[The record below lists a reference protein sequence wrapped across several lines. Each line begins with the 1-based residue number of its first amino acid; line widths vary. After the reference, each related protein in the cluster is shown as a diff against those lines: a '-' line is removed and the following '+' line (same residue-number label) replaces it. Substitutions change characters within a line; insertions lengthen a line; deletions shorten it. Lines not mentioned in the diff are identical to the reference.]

1 MAKTA
6 KALMEERAPLG
17 QKIREMSDLL
27 QTEQRDFTSEEQQNW
42 DKLNTDY
49 DLLTRHIDTA
59 TAVERIAMPTETTEA
74 SQAIGRQN
82 VSHRPEEI
90 PGERS
95 VAETRGPT
103 DEDYVTALQA
113 WCRRGM
119 RMPIESRHIL
129 ACQRIGQSADSMDFT
144 VPLHRDYAA
153 FRREMRERRV
163 QVGVTDTAGGF
174 LRPEGFISNLE
185 RALLAFG
192 GVRNVADVMR
202 TANGNDM
209 PWPTT
214 NDTSNKGQLIGEQT
228 PTTAPEQDATFG
240 QTVLRAHLYS
250 SKVIRVSTSLLQDAA
265 FPLGTVISDMLGE
278 RIGRITS
285 EHYTT
290 GFGGSQ
296 PQGVVTA
303 STTGK
308 TTASA
313 TAIGFSEIIDLVH
326 SIDPAYRPQGS
337 FMMHDSILAYVRKL
351 VDGNGNY
358 LWQPSNQVGV
368 PDRLLGYTVTIN
380 QDMQSSV
387 ATGTRTM
394 LFGDFSKYKIRDVAD
409 IRFKMLDQRWAELDQ
424 VGFVAFFR
432 TDGALLNAGTNPVK
446 HMLQA

>member
-1 MAKTA
+1 MPKSAKQ
-6 KALMEERAPLG
+6 LMEERAPLG

-27 QTEQRDFTSEEQQNW
+27 QTEQRDFTAEEQQNW
-42 DKLNTDY
+42 DKLNADY
-49 DLLTRHIDTA
+49 NLLTRHIDTA
-59 TAVERIAMPTETTEA
+59 TAVERLAVPEA
-74 SQAIGRQN
+74 ATSEPAIGRGD
-82 VSHRPEEI
+82 VSHK
-90 PGERS
+90 PGEIQGEYRA
-95 VAETRGPT
+95 AESRGPT

-119 RMPIESRHIL
+119 KLALESRHIL
-129 ACQRIGQSADSMDFT
+129 SCQRIGQSADSMDFT
-144 VPLHRDYAA
+144 IPLTRNYAQLK
-153 FRREMRERRV
+153 RELRV
-163 QVGVTDTAGGF
+163 QIGVNDTAGGF

-192 GVRNVADVMR
+192 GPRLVAEVMR
-202 TANGNDM
+202 TANGNDLQ
-209 PWPTT
+209 WPTT
-214 NDTSNKGQLIGEQT
+214 NDTSNKGQIIGEAT
-228 PTTAPEQDATFG
+228 PTTAPEQDAAFG
-240 QTVLRAHLYS
+240 QTTLRAHLYS

-296 PQGVVTA
+296 PQGLVTA
-303 STTGK
+303 STLGK
-308 TTASA
+308 TTAA
-313 TAIGFSEIIDLVH
+313 AAAITTDEVIDLVH

-337 FMMHDSILAYVRKL
+337 FMFHDLILAYLRKL
-351 VDGNGNY
+351 KDGNGQY
-358 LWQPSNQVGV
+358 LWQPSNQAGV
-368 PDRLLGYTVTIN
+368 ADRLYGYTYTIN

-387 ATGTRTM
+387 ATATKTM
-394 LFGDFSKYKIRDVAD
+394 MFGDFSKYKIRDVAD
-409 IRFKMLDQRWAELDQ
+409 IRFRMLDQRWAELDQ